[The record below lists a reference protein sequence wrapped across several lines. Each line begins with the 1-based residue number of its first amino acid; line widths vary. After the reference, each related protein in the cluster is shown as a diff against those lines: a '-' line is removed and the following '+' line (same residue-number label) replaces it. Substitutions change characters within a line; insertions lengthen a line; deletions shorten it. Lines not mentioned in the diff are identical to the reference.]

1 MFLIPLHPFPIHNMG
16 ILQLFE
22 KSLVGLDIGVSG
34 IKAIELSPG
43 KTRRLMAY
51 NRIPLPWNTISPD
64 GEIKNRAVVVEAL
77 RTLFASK
84 DFTTKRVATA
94 GFGNSIITK
103 KIQVDR
109 MNPEELREQIY
120 WEAEQYIPFD
130 VNDVNLDFAI
140 LGNSATA
147 VANKM
152 DLLLVA
158 AKKDYVNGLIEIIE
172 EAGLDVAGIDTQAF
186 ALGNSFEYNYSH
198 LVDTSPGGATSFL
211 IDFGAGSTKVSMF
224 EGDKTIFNRELR
236 QCGMSC
242 SLMLSERLGVSLD
255 EAENLKINETESKS
269 VATVLEEF
277 TTMLVDEVSRTI
289 DFSLTQSQDSA
300 IDGIYI
306 CGGASRTHHLM
317 RSLEKKLAAPV
328 KPLNPVQNIAG
339 SGKRMNAQAIQEIM
353 YLGTVAVGLALRMG
367 SGK

>member
-1 MFLIPLHPFPIHNMG
+1 MG
-16 ILQLFE
+16 IFQIFE

-64 GEIKNRAVVVEAL
+64 GEIKNRGVVVSAL
-77 RTLFASK
+77 KTLFGSK
-84 DFTTKRVATA
+84 EFTTKRVATA
-94 GFGNSIITK
+94 GFGNAIITK

-109 MNPEELREQIY
+109 MKPEELREQLY

-140 LGNSATA
+140 LGNSTTS
-147 VANKM
+147 VSNKM

-158 AKKDYVNGLIEIIE
+158 AKKDYVNNLMAILE
-172 EAGLDVAGIDTQAF
+172 EAGLEAVGIDTQAF
-186 ALGNSFEYNYSH
+186 ALGNSFEFNYGH
-198 LVDTSPGGATSFL
+198 LVDTSPGGATCFL
-211 IDFGAGSTKVSMF
+211 IDFGAGTTKVSMF
-224 EGDKTIFNRELR
+224 EGDKTVFNRELR

-242 SLMLSERLGVSLD
+242 SLMLSERLGISLD
-255 EAENLKINETESKS
+255 EAENLKINDYDNRS
-269 VATVLEEF
+269 VAAVLEEF
-277 TTMLVDEVSRTI
+277 TNTLVDEVSRTI
-289 DFSLTQSQDSA
+289 DFSLTQSADSA

-306 CGGASRTHHLM
+306 CGGASRTHGLLKG
-317 RSLEKKLAAPV
+317 LEKKLAAPV

-353 YLGTVAVGLALRMG
+353 YLGTTAIGLALRIG
-367 SGK
+367 GAT